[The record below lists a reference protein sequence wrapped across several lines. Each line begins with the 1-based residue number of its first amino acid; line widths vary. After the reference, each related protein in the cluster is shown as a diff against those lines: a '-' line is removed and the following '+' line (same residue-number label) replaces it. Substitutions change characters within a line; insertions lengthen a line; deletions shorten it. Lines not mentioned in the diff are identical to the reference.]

1 MRFKAERV
9 KFVENDETLTSEYK
23 ASAMN
28 SDPGLPPVS
37 FPDAGPYDNPDF

>member
-9 KFVENDETLTSEYK
+9 KFVENEETLTSEYK

-28 SDPGLPPVS
+28 NDLGAPVS
-37 FPDAGPYDNPDF
+37 FPDDGPYNNPDF